1 MGTISFSQFAQSRRA
16 SIVAIEMEG
25 KKRSVAGSFIPE
37 TILITGHYAAAKT
50 GVTVGEVV
58 QLTTADEF
66 GSRYGFGTMIH
77 RQAIKVFAALGGFS
91 SNVYACP
98 IAAAVGG
105 TAGTATLTFV
115 GAATTAGTMYFSI
128 AGDLYALTVTVGM
141 TAIQQAA
148 ALVALL
154 TTDINSAVTA
164 AVGGTGSDH
173 IVTLTSKDLSASAAE
188 IRVVYNPA
196 GTPQSNLN
204 PSGTAVTISS
214 EYLAS
219 GAGVPVVSTVFT
231 TSGGTDNLGDK
242 WFTFITCPFTDST
255 TLAAYKAASVA
266 RADPTVKR
274 PFGYVVGYVNK
285 TYAQALALPATINA
299 KFCAPV
305 WEDRVLAPSYELAA
319 AITGTA
325 AYSATIDPGRAMKNV
340 EVALTTKPGVNR
352 SYNENDALFKAGIG
366 FMFVQPSGAL
376 YTGDLALSYRTTPT
390 GGATEEWFDLESLTL
405 KQEKVYSIDQLFLN
419 EPYVRPIAGSD
430 DLVTGKSYVIA
441 PKQVIAD
448 LRNLVD
454 FWASQGWT
462 KNPDTVKATITA
474 EINAL
479 NNSRIDAE
487 MTDDPAQVL
496 RIIAIKYG
504 YLY

>member
-1 MGTISFSQFAQSRRA
+1 MAISFSQFSQSRRA
-16 SIVAIEMEG
+16 SMVAIEMEG
-25 KKRSVAGSFIPE
+25 KKRSVAGAFIPE
-37 TILITGHYAAAKT
+37 NILITGHYAAAKT
-50 GVTVGEVV
+50 GVTVGEVI

-66 GSRYGFGTMIH
+66 GARYGFGTMIH
-77 RQAIKVFAALGGFS
+77 RQAVKVFDALGGFS

-105 TAGTATLTFV
+105 AAGTDTITFV
-115 GAATTAGTMYFSI
+115 GAATTAGTMFFSI
-128 AGDLYALTVTVGM
+128 AGDLYQLSVTVGM
-141 TAIQQAA
+141 TAVQQAA

-154 TTDINSAVTA
+154 TSDVNCAVTA

-173 IVTLTSKDLSASAAE
+173 IVTVTSKDLSIAAGE
-188 IRVVYNPA
+188 IRVLYNPA
-196 GTPQSNLN
+196 GTVQSNLN
-204 PSGTAVTISS
+204 PSGTAVTIAS
-214 EYLAS
+214 EYLTSAA
-219 GAGVPVVSTVFT
+219 GAPVVSTIFT

-274 PFGYVVGYVNK
+274 PFGYIVGYINK
-285 TYAQALALPATINA
+285 TYTQALAVPATINA

-305 WEDRVLAPSYELAA
+305 WEDRVLAPSYEMAA

-325 AYSATIDPGRAMKNV
+325 AYSATIDPGRAMKEI
-340 EVALTTKPGVNR
+340 EVALLTKPGVNR

-366 FMFVQPSGAL
+366 FMKVQEASGAL

-454 FWASQGWT
+454 FWAGQGWT
-462 KNPDTVKATITA
+462 KNPDVVKATITA